1 MTNVDYIECSGLQS
15 DDGEDIIKI
24 TDTIQYKALE
34 TSTREIKTTKCTK
47 CNKFFNKNY
56 LRYQHT
62 CEDIIPLEYRPVKR
76 HTKKQNKE
84 DQPTTQIIDITPPKI
99 ELKTAPTPTQNK
111 QYTTKATLY
120 KKDISKLLKNM
131 V

>member
-99 ELKTAPTPTQNK
+99 ELKPVADNQNIISRRPI
-111 QYTTKATLY
+111 Y
-120 KKDISKLLKNM
+120 KKDITKLLKNM
-131 V
+131 A